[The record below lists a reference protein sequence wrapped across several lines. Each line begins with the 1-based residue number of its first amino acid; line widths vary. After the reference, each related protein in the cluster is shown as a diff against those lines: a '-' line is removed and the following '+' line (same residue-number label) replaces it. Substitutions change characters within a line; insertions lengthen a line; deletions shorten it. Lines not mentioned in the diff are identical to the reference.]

1 VAGQSP
7 MKTAQAEL
15 LRFALGFP
23 EAYEDHP
30 WGEVVAKVKKKVFV
44 FLGIA
49 DGALGISVKLPESA
63 SIALSLPFVAPT
75 GYGLGKSG
83 WVTARFGPKDR
94 PPMDVLKR
102 WIDESYRAV
111 APRKLAD
118 AAAGASSTAPKPAA
132 AAKRKGIAAAP
143 RATSRRP
150 ASRRTAR

>member
-1 VAGQSP
+1 
-7 MKTAQAEL
+7 
-15 LRFALGFP
+15 RFALGFP

-63 SIALSLPFVAPT
+63 SIALSLPFVSPT

-94 PPMDVLKR
+94 VPMDVLKR
-102 WIDESYRAV
+102 WIEESYRAV
-111 APRKLAD
+111 APRGLAS
-118 AAAGASSTAPKPAA
+118 ANPAAGLA
-132 AAKRKGIAAAP
+132 AAKP
-143 RATSRRP
+143 RSGSRSSRRP
-150 ASRRTAR
+150 AASRRTAR

>member
-1 VAGQSP
+1 
-7 MKTAQAEL
+7 MKTAQAAL

-49 DGALGISVKLPESA
+49 DGSLGLSVKLPESA
-63 SIALSLPFVAPT
+63 SIALSLPFVTPT

-102 WIDESYRAV
+102 WIEESYRAV
-111 APRKLAD
+111 APSKLA
-118 AAAGASSTAPKPAA
+118 AANRPAGSGTPKP
-132 AAKRKGIAAAP
+132 RS
-143 RATSRRP
+143 RARASGRRS
-150 ASRRTAR
+150 ASRRIAR